1 MLLAD
6 PFKQGDSIILFSE
19 KLLTMDKLGVDTSQT
34 WGQMHSSKAS
44 DDGQGLGT
52 KVALSQEILS
62 ERM

>member
-6 PFKQGDSIILFSE
+6 PFKQEDSIILFSE
-19 KLLTMDKLGVDTSQT
+19 KLLTKDKLGVDTSQT

-52 KVALSQEILS
+52 KVALSQ
-62 ERM
+62 

>member
-6 PFKQGDSIILFSE
+6 PFKQEDSIILFSE
-19 KLLTMDKLGVDTSQT
+19 KLLTMDKLGVDT

-52 KVALSQEILS
+52 KVALSQ
-62 ERM
+62 